1 MDTILIFLS
10 TIDNTKLIILGGFIV
25 LAIMPMILV
34 INPQFK
40 KNLNSLIK
48 KLLKN
53 TNKKEIE

>member
-1 MDTILIFLS
+1 
-10 TIDNTKLIILGGFIV
+10 
-25 LAIMPMILV
+25 MILV

>member
-1 MDTILIFLS
+1 
-10 TIDNTKLIILGGFIV
+10 
-25 LAIMPMILV
+25 MPMILV